1 MTPQPQEQPQE
12 QPHEQPQDLKALYTD
27 PCYEPTLQEWNWL
40 VQVGGAAYKSELSAR
55 TVFESELFGMNT
67 YILMS
72 MMEDYLRV
80 PERIATI
87 KRHATPAEL
96 VAKALPI
103 GNKRSFINLAA
114 MPLHYLTGRELFVD
128 LGENTLSDG
137 LADQLE
143 VLRFWREATIA
154 MRTDGVLY
162 NMDADPPNSSHVVSH
177 DLLDEIRG
185 HLVPADD
192 GTKSTVRK
200 FGARLTAYAFLENCD
215 ARTAVC
221 DTGPYLLPDG
231 TFLALRETCADG
243 DGDFPWLDGI
253 RETLPYH
260 HFVIAHRLPGSVQMD
275 NNVWGTAWF
284 TPSDYQADIIETRVF
299 CTDGNRLQPL
309 GAAEV
314 DEATSAIRKAHRAL
328 YQRLAETDPEERNL
342 YATQMYAWKLK
353 AWARLAG
360 CYDEIDGAVT
370 PRIAQSYEKFSDPN
384 LALQLIGGVFVPADR
399 PGCFR
404 PLG

>member
-1 MTPQPQEQPQE
+1 VSSTDAPLNLET
-12 QPHEQPQDLKALYTD
+12 PQDLKTLHTD
-27 PCYEPTLQEWNWL
+27 PSYEPTLAEWNWL
-40 VQVGGAAYKSELSAR
+40 VHEGGAAYKSELSRR

-80 PERIATI
+80 PDRIRTI
-87 KRHATPAEL
+87 RRHASPADL
-96 VAKALPI
+96 VKKALPI

-128 LGENTLSDG
+128 LGENSLADG
-137 LADQLE
+137 LDDQLE
-143 VLRFWREATIA
+143 VMRFWREATIA

-162 NMDADPPNSSHVVSH
+162 NMDADPPDSSHVVGD
-177 DLLDEIRG
+177 DLMAEILG
-185 HLVPADD
+185 NLAEADG
-192 GTKSTVRK
+192 GTKSGIRK

-231 TFLALRETCADG
+231 SFLALRETCADG

-260 HFVIAHRLPGSVQMD
+260 HFVIAHRLPGSVKMD

-284 TPSDYQADIIETRVF
+284 TPSDYQADIIATRVF
-299 CTDGNRLQPL
+299 CTDSGSLQPL
-309 GAAEV
+309 RSGQL
-314 DEATSAIRKAHRAL
+314 DEATAAIRKAHRAL

-342 YATQMYAWKLK
+342 YATEMYAWKLK

-360 CYDEIDGAVT
+360 CFDEIDWAVT
-370 PRIAQSYEKFSDPN
+370 PRIAQSYGKFSDPN
-384 LALQLIGGVFVPADR
+384 LALQLIGGVFVPQDR
-399 PGCFR
+399 DSCFR

>member
-1 MTPQPQEQPQE
+1 MTAQLATPEN
-12 QPHEQPQDLKALYTD
+12 LKALYTD
-27 PCYEPTLQEWNWL
+27 TSYEPTLAEWNWL
-40 VQVGGAAYKSELSAR
+40 VHQGGAAYKSELSAR

-80 PERIATI
+80 PDRLRTI
-87 KRHATPAEL
+87 RQHATPAEI
-96 VAKALPI
+96 VRRALPI

-128 LGENTLSDG
+128 LGEISPADG
-137 LADQLE
+137 LDDQLE

-154 MRTDGVLY
+154 IRTDNVLY
-162 NMDADPPNSSHVVSH
+162 NMHADPPNSSHVV
-177 DLLDEIRG
+177 DERLLGEILG
-185 HLVPADD
+185 QLVPADE
-192 GTKSTVRK
+192 TVKAGIRK

-221 DTGPYLLPDG
+221 DTGPYRLGDG
-231 TFLALRETCADG
+231 TLLALRETCADG

-260 HFVIAHRLPGSVQMD
+260 HFVIAYRLPETVQMD

-284 TPSDYQADIIETRVF
+284 TPSDYQADIISTRVF
-299 CTDGNRLQPL
+299 CTDDNTLRPL
-309 GAAEV
+309 GTEEV
-314 DEATSAIRKAHRAL
+314 DEATRAIRKAHRAL

-342 YATQMYAWKLK
+342 YATQMYAWKTK
-353 AWARLAG
+353 PWARLAG
-360 CYDEIDGAVT
+360 CFDEIDWTVT
-370 PRIAQSYEKFSDPN
+370 PRIAQSYERFSDPG
-384 LALQLIGGVFVPADR
+384 LALQLIGGVFVPQDR
-399 PGCFR
+399 DSCFR
-404 PLG
+404 PLGG

>member
-1 MTPQPQEQPQE
+1 MTTQMTTP
-12 QPHEQPQDLKALYTD
+12 ANARAIYTD
-27 PCYEPTLQEWNWL
+27 PSYEPTLEEWNWL
-40 VQVGGAAYKSELSAR
+40 VRTAGAAYKSELSAR

-80 PERIATI
+80 PERIRTI
-87 KRHATPAEL
+87 KRYASASDL
-96 VAKALPI
+96 VRKALPI
-103 GNKRSFINLAA
+103 GNKRSFINLSA

-128 LGENTLSDG
+128 LGENELGDG
-137 LADQLE
+137 VADQLE

-154 MRTDGVLY
+154 MRTDGVLF
-162 NMDADPPNSSHVVSH
+162 NMDADPANSSHVAEDALLTEIRSH
-177 DLLDEIRG
+177 LLD
-185 HLVPADD
+185 ADD
-192 GTKSTVRK
+192 ATKSGIRK

-221 DTGPYLLPDG
+221 DTGPYLLEDG
-231 TFLALRETCADG
+231 SFLALRETCCDG
-243 DGDFPWLDGI
+243 DGDFPWVDGI

-260 HFVIAHRLPGSVQMD
+260 HFVIAYRLPASVRMD

-284 TPSDYQADIIETRVF
+284 TPSDYQSEILETRVF
-299 CTDGNRLQPL
+299 CTDGGRLRPMDA
-309 GAAEV
+309 GEV
-314 DEATSAIRKAHRAL
+314 EEATKAIRKAHRAL

-360 CYDEIDGAVT
+360 CYDEIDWRLT
-370 PRIAQSYEKFSDPN
+370 PRIAESYEKFSDPD
-384 LALQLIGGVFVPADR
+384 LALSLIGGVFVPQDR
-399 PGCFR
+399 DGCFR
-404 PLG
+404 PIGGGA

>member
-1 MTPQPQEQPQE
+1 MTAQLSTAPSNLQ
-12 QPHEQPQDLKALYTD
+12 ALYTD
-27 PCYEPTLQEWNWL
+27 PDYEPTLDEWNWL
-40 VQVGGAAYKSELSAR
+40 VQVAGAAYKSELQAR

-80 PERIATI
+80 PERMRII
-87 KRHATPAEL
+87 RQHATPTEL
-96 VAKALPI
+96 VRKALPI

-114 MPLHYLTGRELFVD
+114 TPLHYLTGRELFVD
-128 LGENTLSDG
+128 LGEDSLSDG
-137 LADQLE
+137 LDDQLE

-154 MRTDGVLY
+154 MRTDGVLF
-162 NMDADPPNSSHVVSH
+162 NMDAEPPNSSHVIND
-177 DLLDEIRG
+177 DLLAEIRAS
-185 HLVPADD
+185 LLPADA
-192 GTKSTVRK
+192 GVKAGIRK

-221 DTGPYLLPDG
+221 DTGPYQLEDG
-231 TFLALRETCADG
+231 SFLALRETCADG
-243 DGDFPWLDGI
+243 DGDFPWVDGI

-260 HFVIAHRLPGSVQMD
+260 HFVIAYRLPATVKMD

-284 TPSDYQADIIETRVF
+284 TPSDYQAEIIETRVF
-299 CTDGNRLQPL
+299 CTDGGDLRPL
-309 GAAEV
+309 DADEV
-314 DEATSAIRKAHRAL
+314 TVATNAIRKAHRAL

-360 CYDEIDGAVT
+360 CYDEIDWSIT
-370 PRIAQSYEKFSDPN
+370 PRIAESYKKFSDPD
-384 LALQLIGGVFVPADR
+384 LALKLIGGVFVPQDR
-399 PGCFR
+399 DGCFR
-404 PLG
+404 PLGG

>member
-1 MTPQPQEQPQE
+1 MTAQLSAPENV
-12 QPHEQPQDLKALYTD
+12 KALYTD
-27 PCYEPTLQEWNWL
+27 ASYEPTLEEWNWL
-40 VQVGGAAYKSELSAR
+40 VHEGGAAYKSELSAR

-80 PERIATI
+80 PERLRAIR
-87 KRHATPAEL
+87 RHATPAEL
-96 VAKALPI
+96 VGRALPI

-128 LGENTLSDG
+128 LGENSLSDG
-137 LADQLE
+137 LEDQLE

-162 NMDADPPNSSHVVSH
+162 NMHADPTNSSHVV
-177 DLLDEIRG
+177 DDRLLDEIRAN
-185 HLVPADD
+185 LVPADEEVK
-192 GTKSTVRK
+192 TAIRK

-221 DTGPYLLPDG
+221 DTGPYQLEDG

-253 RETLPYH
+253 RETLPYQ
-260 HFVIAHRLPGSVQMD
+260 HFVIAYRLPSTVQMD

-284 TPSDYQADIIETRVF
+284 TPSDYQADILETRVF
-299 CTDGNRLQPL
+299 CTDGDVLRPL
-309 GAAEV
+309 DLAEIE
-314 DEATSAIRKAHRAL
+314 EATKAIRKAHRAL

-342 YATQMYAWKLK
+342 YATQMYAWKTK
-353 AWARLAG
+353 PWARLAG
-360 CYDEIDGAVT
+360 CYDEIDWTVT
-370 PRIAQSYEKFSDPN
+370 PRIAESYEKFSDPD
-384 LALQLIGGVFVPADR
+384 LALQLIGGIFVPQDR
-399 PGCFR
+399 DSCFR
-404 PLG
+404 PLGG

>member
-1 MTPQPQEQPQE
+1 MSAALST
-12 QPHEQPQDLKALYTD
+12 PQDLKALYTD
-27 PCYEPTLQEWNWL
+27 ASYEPSLEEWNWL
-40 VQVGGAAYKSELSAR
+40 VHKGGAAYKSELSAR

-80 PERIATI
+80 PERLRTI
-87 KRHATPAEL
+87 REHATPAEL
-96 VAKALPI
+96 VRRALPI

-128 LGENTLSDG
+128 LGENTLEQG
-137 LADQLE
+137 LEDQLE
-143 VLRFWREATIA
+143 VMRFWREATIA
-154 MRTDGVLY
+154 MRTDGVLF
-162 NMDADPPNSSHVVSH
+162 NMDAEPSNSSHVVG
-177 DLLDEIRG
+177 DRLMTEILDN
-185 HLVPADD
+185 LVPADD
-192 GTKSTVRK
+192 ETKTAIRK

-221 DTGPYLLPDG
+221 DTGPYELEDG

-253 RETLPYH
+253 RETLPYK
-260 HFVIAHRLPGSVQMD
+260 HFVIAHRLPAGIRMD

-284 TPSDYQADIIETRVF
+284 TPSDYQADIISTRVF
-299 CTDGNRLQPL
+299 CTDGDVLRPL
-309 GAAEV
+309 GLAEI
-314 DEATSAIRKAHRAL
+314 DEATKAIRKAHRAL

-342 YATQMYAWKLK
+342 YATQMYAWKTK

-360 CYDEIDGAVT
+360 CYDEIDWAVT
-370 PRIAQSYEKFSDPN
+370 PRIAESYEKFQDPN
-384 LALQLIGGVFVPADR
+384 LALQLIGGVFVPQDR
-399 PGCFR
+399 DGCFR
-404 PLG
+404 PLGG

>member
-1 MTPQPQEQPQE
+1 MTAQLSTPS
-12 QPHEQPQDLKALYTD
+12 DLKALYTD
-27 PCYEPTLQEWNWL
+27 PSYEPTLEEWNWL
-40 VQVGGAAYKSELSAR
+40 VHAGGAAYKSELSAR

-80 PERIATI
+80 PERIRTI
-87 KRHATPAEL
+87 RKHATPAEL

-128 LGENTLSDG
+128 LGENEVADG
-137 LADQLE
+137 LDDQLE

-162 NMDADPPNSSHVVSH
+162 NMDADPANSSHVVGD
-177 DLLDEIRG
+177 DLMAEIRAN
-185 HLVPADD
+185 LVTADPEIK
-192 GTKSTVRK
+192 TTTRK

-221 DTGPYLLPDG
+221 DTGPYQLEDG

-260 HFVIAHRLPGSVQMD
+260 HFVIAHRLPGSIKMD

-284 TPSDYQADIIETRVF
+284 TPSDYQGDIIETRVF
-299 CTDGNRLQPL
+299 CTDGGTLKPL
-309 GAAEV
+309 GL
-314 DEATSAIRKAHRAL
+314 DEIEQATKAIRGAHRAL

-360 CYDEIDGAVT
+360 CYDEIDWAVT
-370 PRIAQSYEKFSDPN
+370 PRIAQSYEKFSDPD
-384 LALQLIGGVFVPADR
+384 LALQLIGGVFVPQDR
-399 PGCFR
+399 DSCFR
-404 PLG
+404 PIG

>member
-1 MTPQPQEQPQE
+1 VTTTQSTEN
-12 QPHEQPQDLKALYTD
+12 LGALYTD
-27 PCYEPTLQEWNWL
+27 ASYEPTLEEWNRL
-40 VQVGGAAYKSELSAR
+40 VHDGGAAYKSELSAR

-87 KRHATPAEL
+87 RRHATPTEL
-96 VAKALPI
+96 VRRALPI

-128 LGENTLSDG
+128 LGENTLADG
-137 LADQLE
+137 LEEQLE

-162 NMDADPPNSSHVVSH
+162 NMHADPPNSSHVVGEA
-177 DLLDEIRG
+177 LMARLRE

-192 GTKSTVRK
+192 ATKAGIRK

-221 DTGPYLLPDG
+221 DTGPYPLEDG
-231 TFLALRETCADG
+231 TFLALRETCLDG
-243 DGDFPWLDGI
+243 DGDFPWVDGI
-253 RETLPYH
+253 RETLPHH
-260 HFVIAHRLPGSVQMD
+260 HFVIAHRLPGSVRMD

-284 TPSDYQADIIETRVF
+284 TPSDYQGEILETRVF
-299 CTDGNRLQPL
+299 CTDGDELVPL
-309 GAAEV
+309 DLPEL
-314 DEATSAIRKAHRAL
+314 ESTTKAIRGAHRAL

-342 YATQMYAWKLK
+342 YATSMYAWKLK

-360 CYDEIDGAVT
+360 CYDEIDWSVT
-370 PRIAQSYEKFSDPN
+370 PRIAQSYQRFQDPD
-384 LALQLIGGVFVPADR
+384 LALRLIGGVFVPQDR
-399 PGCFR
+399 DSCFR
-404 PLG
+404 PLGGGS

>member
-1 MTPQPQEQPQE
+1 MST
-12 QPHEQPQDLKALYTD
+12 QPQDLTTLYTD
-27 PCYEPTLQEWNWL
+27 PSYEPTLQEWNWL

-87 KRHATPAEL
+87 RRHATPAEL
-96 VAKALPI
+96 VRKALPI

-128 LGENTLSDG
+128 LGENTLADG
-137 LADQLE
+137 LQDQLE

-162 NMDADPPNSSHVVSH
+162 NMDADPPNSSHVVGH
-177 DLLDEIRG
+177 DLLEEILG
-185 HLVPADD
+185 SLVPADAA
-192 GTKSTVRK
+192 TKSTVRK

-221 DTGPYLLPDG
+221 DTGPYQLPDG

-260 HFVIAHRLPGSVQMD
+260 HFVIAYQLPGSVQMD

-284 TPSDYQADIIETRVF
+284 TPSDYQADIIATRVF
-299 CTDGNRLQPL
+299 CTDGDKLQPL
-309 GAAEV
+309 DPEQV
-314 DEATSAIRKAHRAL
+314 STATAAIRKAHRAL
-328 YQRLAETDPEERNL
+328 YQRLAETDPQERNL

-360 CYDEIDGAVT
+360 CYDEIDWAVT

-384 LALQLIGGVFVPADR
+384 LALQLIGGVFVPQDR

-404 PLG
+404 PLGPQK

>member
-1 MTPQPQEQPQE
+1 MTAQLNTPTN
-12 QPHEQPQDLKALYTD
+12 LKALYTD
-27 PCYEPTLQEWNWL
+27 ASYEPSLDEWNWL
-40 VQVGGAAYKSELSAR
+40 VHEGGAAYKSELASR

-80 PERIATI
+80 PDRIRTI
-87 KRHATPAEL
+87 LSHATPTEL
-96 VAKALPI
+96 VHRALPI

-128 LGENTLSDG
+128 LGENTLAHG
-137 LADQLE
+137 LDDQLA

-162 NMDADPPNSSHVVSH
+162 NMHADPPNSSHVVG
-177 DLLDEIRG
+177 DALMAKIRG
-185 HLVPADD
+185 HLLPADAEH
-192 GTKSTVRK
+192 KAAIRK

-221 DTGPYLLPDG
+221 DTGPYVLEDG
-231 TFLALRETCADG
+231 SFLALRETCADG

-253 RETLPYH
+253 RETLPFH
-260 HFVIAHRLPGSVQMD
+260 HFVIAHRLPATVKMD

-299 CTDGNRLQPL
+299 CTDGDALRPL
-309 GAAEV
+309 ELDDLA
-314 DEATSAIRKAHRAL
+314 EATSAIRKAHRTL

-360 CYDEIDGAVT
+360 CYDEIDWTIT
-370 PRIAQSYEKFSDPN
+370 PRIAQSYQRFQDPD
-384 LALQLIGGVFVPADR
+384 LALQLIGGVFVPQDR
-399 PGCFR
+399 DSCFR
-404 PLG
+404 PLEG